1 MFRPGF
7 LRNLFVALPAVLLA
21 AVAQA
26 EPPTTELS
34 AQALRVVSMNP
45 SLTSI
50 LVALEAQETL
60 VGVEEHSLRLHPDLA
75 ALPVV
80 GGLFN
85 PSIEAV
91 VSLEP
96 DLVVLVPSA
105 QQRDF
110 RGRLEALGIEVLA
123 LPNIT
128 VAEILA
134 SIETLG
140 TRVAREAQ
148 ARLRVAEIRRAFA
161 EVSAAS
167 AKRDPVPLVVVLQRD
182 PLFVV
187 GAGSFVDEMLV
198 AAGAR
203 NLAAEWSEPYPRVA
217 VEWMIAAAPDLIL
230 DASDDPV
237 AAIDYW
243 RRWPSIPAVANQRT
257 LPLPLAA
264 TFPGPFIDRALHAMA
279 LQIYPPP
286 TAGGR
291 GSTP

>member
-1 MFRPGF
+1 MLRPGSTRI
-7 LRNLFVALPAVLLA
+7 LLVTLLAIPLA
-21 AVAQA
+21 AVTQA
-26 EPPTTELS
+26 EPP
-34 AQALRVVSMNP
+34 AGDPPVAARRVVSMNP

-50 LVALEAQETL
+50 LVALEARETL
-60 VGVEEHSLRLHPDLA
+60 VGVEEHSVRLHPELA
-75 ALPVV
+75 GLPVV

-85 PSIEAV
+85 PSLEAV
-91 VSLEP
+91 VALEP

-140 TRVAREAQ
+140 ARVGREAQ

-161 EVSAAS
+161 EVAA
-167 AKRDPVPLVVVLQRD
+167 AAATRDPVPLVVVLQRD

-203 NLAAEWSEPYPRVA
+203 NLAAEWAEPYPRVA
-217 VEWMIAAAPDLIL
+217 VEWLIAAAPELIL
-230 DASDDPV
+230 DASDDPL
-237 AAIDYW
+237 AATEYW

-257 LPLPLAA
+257 LPLPLTA
-264 TFPGPFIDRALHAMA
+264 TFPGPFIDRALRALA
-279 LQIYPPP
+279 LQIHASPEPVDL
-286 TAGGR
+286 GGA
-291 GSTP
+291 P

>member
-7 LRNLFVALPAVLLA
+7 LRIFLIARPAVLLA
-21 AVAQA
+21 AVARA
-26 EPPTTELS
+26 EPPENEVA
-34 AQALRVVSMNP
+34 AQAPRVVSMNP

-50 LVALEAQETL
+50 LIALEAQETL
-60 VGVEEHSLRLHPDLA
+60 VGVEEHSVRLHPELA
-75 ALPVV
+75 GLPVV

-91 VSLEP
+91 VSLAP

-110 RGRLEALGIEVLA
+110 RRRLEALGIEVLA

-140 TRVAREAQ
+140 TRVGRESQ

-161 EVSAAS
+161 EVSAVS
-167 AKRDPVPLVVVLQRD
+167 AQRDPVPLVVVLQRD

-217 VEWMIAAAPDLIL
+217 VEWLIAAAPELIL

-237 AAIDYW
+237 VAIEYW
-243 RRWPSIPAVANQRT
+243 RRWPSIPAVANRRT
-257 LPLPLAA
+257 LPLPFAA
-264 TFPGPFIDRALHAMA
+264 TFPGPFIDRALRAMA
-279 LQIYPPP
+279 QQIQPPSSP
-286 TAGGR
+286 GEV
-291 GSTP
+291 GSPP

>member
-1 MFRPGF
+1 MFRPGKGRI
-7 LRNLFVALPAVLLA
+7 LLVTLLA
-21 AVAQA
+21 VGVATAAQA
-26 EPPTTELS
+26 EAPATAAATP
-34 AQALRVVSMNP
+34 ARRVVSMNP
-45 SLTSI
+45 SLASI
-50 LVALEAQETL
+50 LVALDARETL
-60 VGVEEHSLRLHPDLA
+60 VGVEEHAARLHPELA

-91 VSLEP
+91 VALEP

-140 TRVAREAQ
+140 ARVGREAQ
-148 ARLRVAEIRRAFA
+148 ARLRVAAIRRAFA

-167 AKRDPVPLVVVLQRD
+167 AKRDSVPLVVVLQRD

-203 NLAAEWSEPYPRVA
+203 NLAAEWVEPYPRIA
-217 VEWMIAAAPDLIL
+217 IEWLIAAAPELIL
-230 DASDDPV
+230 DASDDPI
-237 AAIDYW
+237 AAAEYW
-243 RRWPSIPAVANQRT
+243 RRWPSIPAVVSQRT
-257 LPLPLAA
+257 LLLPLAA
-264 TFPGPFIDRALHAMA
+264 TFPGPFIDRALRAMA
-279 LQIYPPP
+279 LQIQPSS
-286 TAGGR
+286 TSVDLGG
-291 GSTP
+291 TP